1 VIAPFRP
8 TQCAICGTSNN
19 ATETYPASLTPE
31 ALSAQIFSARRA
43 PDGIHYRIVRCKTCG
58 LLRSDPVVSAT
69 LLEQLYSESA
79 FNYERE
85 VHSLIRTY
93 GRYLSELDDFG
104 VKKDALLEI
113 GCGNGFF
120 LREAARQGYRR
131 TVGVEPSKEAVAK
144 AKGEIEIVCDI
155 MRPTLFA
162 ESSFDAVCLFQVLD
176 HLPDPTAVLR
186 ECRAILR
193 PGGLVLCLNH
203 DVGAL
208 SARLL
213 GRRSPIIDIEHTYL
227 FDRKSIRRIF
237 AAAGY
242 DVLRV
247 SRALNLYSLRYLVG
261 LLPVPHRARSLM
273 LAALSFADV
282 GALRCRVPLG
292 NLYVI
297 ARRPIA
303 QTS

>member
-1 VIAPFRP
+1 MIAQFRP
-8 TQCAICGTSNN
+8 TRCAICETSDN
-19 ATETYPASLTPE
+19 ATEIYPASLTPE
-31 ALSAQIFSARRA
+31 ALSARIFSARRI
-43 PDGIHYRIVRCKTCG
+43 PDGLHYRIVRCESCG
-58 LLRSDPVVSAT
+58 LVRSDPVVST
-69 LLEQLYSESA
+69 TVMERLYSEST
-79 FNYERE
+79 FDYEPE
-85 VHSLIRTY
+85 VHSLTATY
-93 GRYLSELDDFG
+93 GRYLSELEDFG

-131 TVGVEPSKEAVAK
+131 TVGVEPSREAVAK
-144 AKGEIEIVCDI
+144 AEDDVEIVCDV
-155 MRPTLFA
+155 MRPSLFA

-176 HLPDPTAVLR
+176 HLPDPAGVLR
-186 ECRAILR
+186 ECRSVLR

-227 FDRKSIRRIF
+227 FDRKSIRRTF

-247 SRALNLYSLRYLVG
+247 APAVNLYSLRYLVR
-261 LLPVPHRARSLM
+261 LLPVPHRARDLM
-273 LAALSFADV
+273 LAALSFAHL
-282 GALRCRVPLG
+282 GALSCRIPLG

-303 QTS
+303 PTS